1 MGDTQLSPCRSGLGT
16 LCTGEHGRV
25 IAARGVKECGT
36 ALGWTTTTTGA
47 APTLGFSFSPPLRC
61 KEVLTDEE
69 ANEPR
74 RDKSPLLGAEPLP
87 EEPLPMPILCL
98 DERNISSFSFIVS
111 LAAWPGVS
119 MFPTK
124 LRQFLLH
131 EQIR

>member
-61 KEVLTDEE
+61 KEVLADEE
-69 ANEPR
+69 ASEPR
-74 RDKSPLLGAEPLP
+74 RNKSPLLGAAAAPP
-87 EEPLPMPILCL
+87 KLCRV
-98 DERNISSFSFIVS
+98 ERNINSFSFMVN
-111 LAAWPGVS
+111 LADIWPA
-119 MFPTK
+119 T
-124 LRQFLLH
+124 
-131 EQIR
+131 